1 MYKTYFKQAIE
12 ILKRNKFVSIITI
25 IGTALAIMMIMVIV
39 VTDSIKNISI
49 APEINRD
56 RTMYIKHFTK
66 YGKEKKDRM
75 WSGNLPY
82 DVYKNYLSE
91 VKSPEYTAVIDNTW
105 SGDQY
110 MVKEN
115 NNNQRFL
122 AKTKLTNA
130 DFWKVLSFSF
140 IEGRPFNQEEF
151 NSGIR
156 NAVITESM
164 ATKVFG
170 NTNPIGKNIEIDFKE
185 YKVIG
190 IIQDVSQA
198 FTYAYGEIYIP
209 YTSKSGYESR
219 QVLILFL
226 MKDKADFDL
235 LRKEFRA
242 AERKFNAVDN
252 EWDLTLRGPYDH
264 KQMQLARYSNEDPE
278 DGKATR
284 KMVFIILILLLI
296 SAVNLSS
303 FSMSRIKRRTEEIGI
318 RKAFGAK
325 KYVILIQVIYEN
337 LITSF
342 IGGIIGLIL
351 SYLVVIW
358 LKQWLLD
365 IGTDSS
371 IPIGALVSAPVFLGV
386 FAACF
391 LLNLL
396 SAGLPAYR
404 ASTMKIVD
412 SLNQKNV

>member
-12 ILKRNKFVSIITI
+12 ILKLNKFVSIITI

-190 IIQDVSQA
+190 IIHDVSQA

-209 YTSKSGYESR
+209 
-219 QVLILFL
+219 L
-226 MKDKADFDL
+226 KAD
-235 LRKEFRA
+235 
-242 AERKFNAVDN
+242 
-252 EWDLTLRGPYDH
+252 
-264 KQMQLARYSNEDPE
+264 M
-278 DGKATR
+278 KAGR
-284 KMVFIILILLLI
+284 
-296 SAVNLSS
+296 
-303 FSMSRIKRRTEEIGI
+303 
-318 RKAFGAK
+318 
-325 KYVILIQVIYEN
+325 
-337 LITSF
+337 
-342 IGGIIGLIL
+342 
-351 SYLVVIW
+351 
-358 LKQWLLD
+358 
-365 IGTDSS
+365 
-371 IPIGALVSAPVFLGV
+371 FLY
-386 FAACF
+386 FF
-391 LLNLL
+391 
-396 SAGLPAYR
+396 
-404 ASTMKIVD
+404 
-412 SLNQKNV
+412 

>member
-1 MYKTYFKQAIE
+1 
-12 ILKRNKFVSIITI
+12 
-25 IGTALAIMMIMVIV
+25 
-39 VTDSIKNISI
+39 
-49 APEINRD
+49 
-56 RTMYIKHFTK
+56 
-66 YGKEKKDRM
+66 
-75 WSGNLPY
+75 
-82 DVYKNYLSE
+82 SE

-296 SAVNLSS
+296 PAVNLSS

>member
-1 MYKTYFKQAIE
+1 
-12 ILKRNKFVSIITI
+12 
-25 IGTALAIMMIMVIV
+25 
-39 VTDSIKNISI
+39 
-49 APEINRD
+49 
-56 RTMYIKHFTK
+56 
-66 YGKEKKDRM
+66 
-75 WSGNLPY
+75 
-82 DVYKNYLSE
+82 
-91 VKSPEYTAVIDNTW
+91 
-105 SGDQY
+105 
-110 MVKEN
+110 
-115 NNNQRFL
+115 
-122 AKTKLTNA
+122 
-130 DFWKVLSFSF
+130 
-140 IEGRPFNQEEF
+140 
-151 NSGIR
+151 
-156 NAVITESM
+156 
-164 ATKVFG
+164 
-170 NTNPIGKNIEIDFKE
+170 
-185 YKVIG
+185 
-190 IIQDVSQA
+190 
-198 FTYAYGEIYIP
+198 
-209 YTSKSGYESR
+209 
-219 QVLILFL
+219 

-296 SAVNLSS
+296 PAVNLSS